1 MQQNK
6 RTVCSKLQHV
16 NQPLKLRLHVRYF
29 YSHRQ
34 HNTSFS
40 CGRVCETKTLHL
52 EPVASSATKSLGH
65 CCRIF
70 IELNFCSIEDTVTGY
85 MSNHFRLLSQNSF
98 VDVELPVRVE
108 NRRCSRSLIHQ
119 NHYYIFVCNITIYLL
134 KQQILQRYNFKFR
147 FKGNAE
153 EPKISKIEID

>member
-1 MQQNK
+1 M
-6 RTVCSKLQHV
+6 LQIATCE
-16 NQPLKLRLHVRYF
+16 PAFKAAATRAIF

-52 EPVASSATKSLGH
+52 EPLASSATKSLGH

-98 VDVELPVRVE
+98 VDVELPVRYRIAGV
-108 NRRCSRSLIHQ
+108 
-119 NHYYIFVCNITIYLL
+119 
-134 KQQILQRYNFKFR
+134 
-147 FKGNAE
+147 AAA
-153 EPKISKIEID
+153 